1 MSEYE
6 IRSNYRLRIHLASDL
21 RLRFPY
27 WDYLTVPRKIARL
40 DAVIPLYQERWSNI
54 TTENLIRHIT
64 DKLMGQAVADVSHY
78 AIGSGTTPPSITD
91 TDMVTRENTQ
101 IITAIQDSGL
111 TLETSTFWDT
121 TEANGIT
128 FAEGGILAG
137 GTPGTPGSGGIL
149 LARVVFATPQTKD
162 STKTFT
168 VDHDL
173 TGTPK

>member
-6 IRSNYRLRIHLASDL
+6 ITSNYRLRIHLASDL
-21 RLRFPY
+21 RRRFPY
-27 WDYLTVPRKIARL
+27 WDHLTVPRKVARL
-40 DAVIPLYQERWSNI
+40 DAVMPLYQERGSNI

-64 DKLMGQAVADVSHY
+64 DKLMGQAVSDVTHY

-91 TDMVTRENTQ
+91 TDMVTREHTQ
-101 IITAIQDSGL
+101 LITALNDAGL
-111 TLETSTFWDT
+111 TLELSTFWDT
-121 TEANGIT
+121 TEANGIV
-128 FAEGGILAG
+128 FREGGPLAG
-137 GTPGTPGSGGIL
+137 GTAGTPGSGGIL